1 MASTGTPTP
10 AQRRRYWID
19 LVERVVWTFIEAFVA
34 VVIASGIFEQN
45 HFDLSKTDLMSLA
58 AKAALAG
65 IAAVLALVKGL
76 GAKFIGARNTA
87 ATLPP
92 YEDTPLPPSGAA

>member
-19 LVERVVWTFIEAFVA
+19 LTERVVWTFIEAFLA
-34 VVIASGIFEQN
+34 VVIASGVFTG
-45 HFDLSKTDLMSLA
+45 HYDLHRTSLLSLA
-58 AKAALAG
+58 SKAAIAG
-65 IAAVLALVKGL
+65 LAAVVALVKGL
-76 GAKFIGARNTA
+76 IAKFIGARNTA